1 MSGTYSADVSFYPT
15 GTCWNLVSEVIL
27 GKAYSGYHFIKVREQ
42 TTIPDQ
48 YITHSAT
55 FYPLEPFTT
64 ALTTF
69 LWTFL
74 LFVPLSCF
82 LSQTAVFS
90 AASPLHRDGRACGR
104 PLLKAPSH
112 PASTLSAALSGLH
125 CTSVDAV
132 SVLWLHVTMTYSK
145 SWWCPCCDE
154 WVSISPPSP
163 LSKPPLL
170 LASQPTADIWPQPKM
185 AASTRGTTGTA

>member
-1 MSGTYSADVSFYPT
+1 MSFYPT
-15 GTCWNLVSEVIL
+15 GTCWNLVTEVIL
-27 GKAYSGYHFIKVREQ
+27 GKTCSGYHFIKVRKQ

-48 YITHSAT
+48 HTTYSAT
-55 FYPLEPFTT
+55 FCPLEPFTT

-82 LSQTAVFS
+82 LSQTAGFS

-112 PASTLSAALSGLH
+112 PASTLAVALAGLH

-154 WVSISPPSP
+154 FILWVSISLPFSPLQTSPPSRLP
-163 LSKPPLL
+163 NHGWYMAP
-170 LASQPTADIWPQPKM
+170 AKM